1 MTAIFEAM
9 KKHTLHAFLLMLII
23 NCSEARDIKSIF
35 EAAEEGSKVALYD
48 LGIRYG
54 SGSDVKQ
61 DKEIA
66 NQYYEKSATLGYAP
80 AQNNLGWSYRQGIA
94 VPKSPLKALY
104 WFRLAALQGNALA
117 LQNLAEMFQQGEGV
131 VRDIQIA
138 RSFFVLCATE
148 TIGDVSGREA
158 GFNNAIHECRR
169 EVGKIDAVAAADD
182 QKGLKRAAMWFTV
195 ALSKDKDAFKDTE
208 MGLRAR
214 KSRKETAELLNKV
227 NEKLTDDSKK
237 WVKEVVSDWNS
248 LRETIKDRTPFPLI
262 HEDCFN
268 TEKAL

>member
-1 MTAIFEAM
+1 M
-9 KKHTLHAFLLMLII
+9 KKLILCALLIFSTI
-23 NCSEARDIKSIF
+23 NFSQAKDIKAVF

-48 LGIRYG
+48 LGFRYS
-54 SGSDVKQ
+54 SGNDVKQ

-66 NQYYEKSATLGYAP
+66 NQYYAKSALLGYAP

-94 VPKSPLKALY
+94 VPKKPSTAMY
-104 WFRLAALQGNALA
+104 WFRLSALQGNALA

-131 VRDIQIA
+131 AKDIQIA
-138 RSFFVLCATE
+138 RSFYVLCATE
-148 TIGDVSGREA
+148 PIGDVSGREA

-169 EVGKIDAVAAADD
+169 EVGKIDAIAAEDD

-195 ALSKDKDAFKDTE
+195 ALSKDKDTLKDSE

-214 KSRKETAELLNKV
+214 KSRKETAELLSKV
-227 NEKLTDDSKK
+227 NEKLNDESKK
-237 WVKEVVSDWNS
+237 WVKEVVGDWNS
-248 LRETIKDRTPFPLI
+248 IREIIKDRTPFPLI

-268 TEKAL
+268 AEKSL